1 MRQAKRV
8 LLTGADGMLG
18 AHICRKLLE
27 RDYQVRALVEP
38 HRPLRVIAGLAVE
51 IHYGNVCDPD
61 TIARA
66 IEDCD
71 YIIHTAALT
80 QLWPARLARI
90 WQVNYKAVITLAEAA
105 LRAPILRLVHISS
118 ASSFSWGPAHSPGD
132 EGRKY
137 CGARYRLDYL
147 DSKYKAQQ
155 RLLAYHK
162 ARQLPVVI
170 INPTF
175 MLGAYDSRP
184 GSGAMVRAV
193 ARRKIAGYSQ
203 GGKNFVAA
211 HDVATI
217 AVDAL
222 QLGQLGECYIVGGRN
237 LSYQR
242 ALRLI
247 ARCAE
252 VPPPRIPLPNWLVLL
267 GGLFSSCMA
276 ILLRRPP
283 ALSYRMAQL
292 ALEGAYY
299 SSAKAQREFQFTPS
313 NIEQAIQEL
322 LQWFK
327 REGYL

>member
-1 MRQAKRV
+1 MRQARRV

-18 AHICRKLLE
+18 AHICRELLK
-27 RDYQVRALVEP
+27 RDYRVRALVEP
-38 HRPLRVIAGLAVE
+38 QRRLEVIDGLAVE
-51 IHYGNVCDPD
+51 LHYGNICDSD

-80 QLWPARLARI
+80 QLWPAQMARI
-90 WQVNYKAVITLAEAA
+90 WEINYKAVVALAKAA
-105 LRAPILRLVHISS
+105 LRAQILRLVHISS
-118 ASSFSWGPAHSPGD
+118 ASSFGWGPAHNPGD

-137 CGARYRLDYL
+137 CGARYKLDYL
-147 DSKYKAQQ
+147 DSKYRAQQ
-155 RLLAYHK
+155 HLLAYHNR
-162 ARQLPVVI
+162 RQLPVVI

-193 ARRKIAGYSQ
+193 ARRQIAGYSR

-211 HDVATI
+211 RDVATI

-222 QLGQLGECYIVGGRN
+222 QRGQVGECYIVGGKN
-237 LSYQR
+237 LSYQK
-242 ALRLI
+242 ALSLI
-247 ARCAE
+247 ARCAKI
-252 VPPPRIPLPNWLVLL
+252 PPPRFLLPNWLVLL
-267 GGLFSSCMA
+267 GGFFSSLIA

-283 ALSYRMAQL
+283 AISYRMARL
-292 ALEGAYY
+292 ALEDAYY
-299 SSAKAQREFQFTPS
+299 SSAKTQREFQFTPS
-313 NIEQAIQEL
+313 NIEQAIYEVL
-322 LQWFK
+322 HWFK